1 MSFSAAEYLF
11 RSKTRAVVRTK
22 TVVHNEGM
30 SNIIR
35 VVAAVFCRDNK
46 VLACRKAPGTSLA
59 GYWEFP
65 GGKIE
70 SGETPEQAL
79 AREITE
85 ELSIT
90 AHVGKKITTTTYAY
104 SFATIELT
112 TYYCDITQGTPQLS
126 DHDETRWV
134 TADQA
139 RELMWAP
146 ADIPAV
152 ELVVHSL

>member
-1 MSFSAAEYLF
+1 MSFSAAECLF

-22 TVVHNEGM
+22 TVVHNERM
-30 SNIIR
+30 SNVIR
-35 VVAAVFCRDNK
+35 VVAAVFCRGSQ

-70 SGETPEQAL
+70 AGESAKQAL
-79 AREITE
+79 AREISE
-85 ELSIT
+85 ELSLR
-90 AHVGKKITTTTYAY
+90 AHVGEKITTTTHKYD
-104 SFATIELT
+104 FATVELT
-112 TYYCDITQGTPQLS
+112 TYYCEILDGTPQLL

-134 TADQA
+134 RKEEALSLQ
-139 RELMWAP
+139 WAP

-152 ELVVHSL
+152 NMVVDRL